1 LSVGV
6 FSVFRLNSQF
16 CASFDATT
24 LDHSSATFS
33 GNTCT
38 KTVCTSAVTRM
49 WLVGSF
55 WHISVIVANFP
66 LFDKPRFVF
75 ITLQLCNNKSYP
87 HILPF
92 YPQVYRGGVKLWI
105 STTPI
110 CRGVLCISLWLWKT
124 MRCTIVNSN
133 TTLR

>member
-1 LSVGV
+1 MSAGV
-6 FSVFRLNSQF
+6 SSACRLNSQS

-24 LDHSSATFS
+24 LDHSSAAFS
-33 GNTCT
+33 GDTCT
-38 KTVCTSAVTRM
+38 KTVRAGAVTRV

-66 LFDKPRFVF
+66 LFDKSRFVF
-75 ITLQLCNNKSYP
+75 IPFQLCNNKSYP

-92 YPQVYRGGVKLWI
+92 YPQVYRGSVKLWI
-105 STTPI
+105 SITPI
-110 CRGVLCISLWLWKT
+110 YRWRLRISLWLWKT
-124 MRCTIVNSN
+124 LCCTIVNSD